1 MISSTEN
8 LTPKTKNTK
17 NKKKQAL
24 FASQP
29 IDRSPPNL
37 KTLDSTDMHS
47 YVFSIVVTRTCS

>member
-29 IDRSPPNL
+29 IDRSPLNV

-47 YVFSIVVTRTCS
+47 YVFSIVV